1 MDRIKCHSN
10 ELLRFHFISIA
21 FFFFNEDDLTMTAD
35 GVDTYQTV
43 KDAKRYK

>member
-1 MDRIKCHSN
+1 MPFQRIT
-10 ELLRFHFISIA
+10 SIPLYFDC